1 MTDSQQPNWQPITFL
16 PTLVQWIDDALADTE
31 EQYATFSA
39 VRSKP
44 HVLDDEIIERTVRL
58 YTEQLQFLRLYRQ
71 QLDRWKQSHPSAQQ
85 KQTIYALNQK
95 ITRCKE
101 LSQSILDLIE
111 EIRQGTINR
120 ILEMDDAELALK
132 VLSGELKMP
141 GHE

>member
-1 MTDSQQPNWQPITFL
+1 MTDLQEPNWQPITFL
-16 PTLVQWIDDALADTE
+16 PTLVQWIEEALADTE
-31 EQYATFSA
+31 EQFATYSA

-44 HVLDDEIIERTVRL
+44 HVLDDEIVERTARL
-58 YTEQLQFLRLYRQ
+58 YTEQLQFLHLYRQ
-71 QLDRWKQSHPSAQQ
+71 QLDRWNQGHPNGQQ
-85 KQTIYALNQK
+85 KQSIRELNQK
-95 ITRCKE
+95 ISRCKE

-111 EIRQGTINR
+111 EIRKGTINR